1 MKLKTEWD
9 LNRLFYTSLK
19 DPKLARDVA
28 AGEKAVDAFA
38 KKYVNNKAW
47 LTDPKALAEALKAY
61 EALIVKSSSKPLL
74 YANYRKELDTEDKE
88 AEALMNKLDEQYTKR
103 GNKLLFFELEL
114 AKAPAAAQK
123 KFLASPEL
131 KEFRYW
137 LKRLF
142 ENAKHNLSEPEER
155 LMSLLSDV
163 SFGRWVQA
171 VSNILD
177 SKTVVWKGKTMP
189 LNEAQETLKTL
200 ATKERRSLYAVVNAA
215 YKSAAQMA
223 ESELNAI
230 VTRKKIGD
238 ELRGFEEPYDAT
250 ILGYENDRT
259 SILAL
264 VDTVTKHFG
273 IAHRFYRAKA
283 KLMKEKKL
291 TYADRAAPVGSVKK
305 KIPFEQA
312 AEVVRETFRTLDPRY
327 AEIFDMLLQNGQ
339 VDVYPKKGKT
349 SGAYCS
355 STVESPTLVL
365 LNHVDDAHS
374 LLTLA
379 HEMGHAVH
387 AERSKT
393 QRPFYQGHTI
403 STAEV
408 ASTFFERAAFEA
420 LAGMLPESE
429 RLIALH
435 DRAQD
440 DVATVFR
447 QIACFNFEAELH
459 RTIRAKG
466 LLPKEGIA
474 ALMNKHMAA
483 YLGDAVTLAPDD
495 GYFFVTWGHIRRF
508 FYVYSYAY
516 GLLISRA
523 LFEQVKKDPAFIQK
537 VDAFLCAGG
546 TASPED
552 IFAACGLDLYK
563 PTVFALGL
571 KGIEKDVA
579 ALEEAVSKKER
590 I

>member
-1 MKLKTEWD
+1 MKLKTRWELD
-9 LNRLFYTSLK
+9 KLFYKSLK
-19 DPKLARDVA
+19 DPAIARDVQ

-38 KKYVNNKAW
+38 KKYAGNKAW
-47 LTDPKALAEALKAY
+47 LSEPKALAQALEAY
-61 EALIVKSSSKPLL
+61 ESLITESSSRPLL
-74 YANYRKELDTEDKE
+74 YANYRKELNTDDKE
-88 AEALMNKLDEQYTKR
+88 AEALMNKLDEQFTKR

-114 AKAPAAAQK
+114 AKVPASVQK

-131 KEFRYW
+131 KDFRYW
-137 LKRLF
+137 LSRLF
-142 ENAKHNLSEPEER
+142 ENAKHNLSESEEK
-155 LMSLLSDV
+155 LISLLSDV
-163 SFGRWVQA
+163 SFGRWIQA
-171 VSNILD
+171 VDNILNG
-177 SKTVVWKGKTMP
+177 KTVSWKGKTIP

-200 ATKERRSLYAVVNAA
+200 STKERRKLYGIVNEA

-230 VTRKKIGD
+230 VTRKKISD
-238 ELRGFEEPYDAT
+238 ELRGFKEPYDAT
-250 ILGYENDRT
+250 ILGYENDRK
-259 SILAL
+259 SILTL
-264 VDTVTKHFG
+264 VETVTKHFR

-283 KLMKEKKL
+283 RLMKEKKL
-291 TYADRAAPVGSVKK
+291 TYADRAAPVGDIKK
-305 KIPFEQA
+305 KIPFERA
-312 AEVVRETFRTLDPRY
+312 AEVVRETFRALDPRY
-327 AEIFDMLLQNGQ
+327 AGIFDTLLSNGQ
-339 VDVYPKKGKT
+339 VDAYPKKGKT

-393 QRPFYQGHTI
+393 QRPLYQGHTI

-420 LAGMLPESE
+420 LAGMLPENE
-429 RLIALH
+429 KLIAMH

-440 DVATVFR
+440 DIATVFR
-447 QIACFNFEAELH
+447 QIACFNFETELH

-474 ALMNKHMAA
+474 ALMNKHMKA
-483 YLGDAVTLAPDD
+483 YLGDAVVLAPDD
-495 GYFFVTWGHIRRF
+495 GYFFVAWGHIRRF

-523 LFEQVKKDPAFIQK
+523 LFENVKKDPAFIKK

-546 TASPED
+546 SASPED

-563 PTVFALGL
+563 PGVFLEGL
-571 KGIEKDVA
+571 KGIEKDVI
-579 ALEEAVSKKER
+579 ALERA
-590 I
+590 IAGI